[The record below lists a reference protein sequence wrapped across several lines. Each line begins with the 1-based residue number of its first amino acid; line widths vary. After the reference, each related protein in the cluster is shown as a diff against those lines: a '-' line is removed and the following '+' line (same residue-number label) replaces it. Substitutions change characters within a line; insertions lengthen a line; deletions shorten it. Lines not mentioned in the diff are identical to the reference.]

1 MEFVNYLSLLVLLIP
16 IFLFLAKKTSNK
28 LPPGSMGLPI
38 VGHSLSLLHAMRANK
53 GEAWFHERIRKY
65 GPISKLSLFG
75 TPTVFLHGQAANKFI
90 YTCDSKT
97 VSNQQ
102 PASMRRVCGEKII
115 LELSGEDHKRIRGAL
130 VSFLKPEALQQ
141 YVGKMDEEVRKH
153 MEMHWHGKNEVN
165 GNLGKK
171 WCFPHQD
178 LITCLLS
185 IRNEDNSALLSD
197 EEIEDN
203 AVIIMV
209 GEYDTSS
216 ILLTFLIRLLANEPS
231 IYAAIVQEE
240 IAKSKTLGELLP
252 WDDLTKMKHTW
263 RVAMGTLKYNPSW
276 VLFFQEGPQRY
287 RIWRISSTKRVVV
300 WAASM
305 THMDK
310 TIFPNPSKINPTRFE
325 KQAPAPPYCFV
336 AFGGGPR
343 MCPGYEFARIETLAI
358 IHYLVTQFTCKL
370 SSIDDSFCRDP
381 MPVFNQGLPIH
392 IKPKKSNDCVLQGP
406 FFTRS
411 RESLLDNLIDFHVQA
426 LKKESVGAFMSLLPF
441 WFLTKKMVYNQNA
454 SYFDDPG
461 HSTISKKFKLS
472 LNAMLPLV
480 HFIPEE
486 LLLNL

>member
-1 MEFVNYLSLLVLLIP
+1 
-16 IFLFLAKKTSNK
+16 
-28 LPPGSMGLPI
+28 MGLPI

-65 GPISKLSLFG
+65 GSISKLSLFG

-115 LELSGEDHKRIRGAL
+115 PELSGEDHKRIRGAL

-153 MEMHWHGKNEVN
+153 MEMHWHGKNEVMPLMKTLTFN
-165 GNLGKK
+165 II
-171 WCFPHQD
+171 CS
-178 LITCLLS
+178 LIFGIERGARRDALRSLFQNMIEGML

-216 ILLTFLIRLLANEPS
+216 ILLSFLIRLLANEPS
-231 IYAAIVQEE
+231 IYAAI
-240 IAKSKTLGELLP
+240 GELLP

-287 RIWRISSTKRVVV
+287 RIWRISSTKRVV

-305 THMDK
+305 THMDE

-343 MCPGYEFARIETLAI
+343 MCPG
-358 IHYLVTQFTCKL
+358 
-370 SSIDDSFCRDP
+370 DP

-392 IKPKKSNDCVLQGP
+392 IKPKKSN
-406 FFTRS
+406 
-411 RESLLDNLIDFHVQA
+411 
-426 LKKESVGAFMSLLPF
+426 GA
-441 WFLTKKMVYNQNA
+441 
-454 SYFDDPG
+454 
-461 HSTISKKFKLS
+461 I
-472 LNAMLPLV
+472 
-480 HFIPEE
+480 
-486 LLLNL
+486 

>member
-16 IFLFLAKKTSNK
+16 IFLFLTKKTSNK

-75 TPTVFLHGQAANKFI
+75 NLYTRVTARQFPT
-90 YTCDSKT
+90 
-97 VSNQQ
+97 SNQQ

-130 VSFLKPEALQQ
+130 VSFLKHEALKQ

-165 GNLGKK
+165 VMPLMKTLTFNIICSLIFGIERGARRHALREEGNLGKK

-252 WDDLTKMKHTW
+252 WNDLTKMKYTW
-263 RVAMGTLKYNPSW
+263 RVAMETLKYNPSW
-276 VLFFQEGPQRY
+276 VLFLQEGPQRY

-305 THMDK
+305 THMDE
-310 TIFPNPSKINPTRFE
+310 TIFPNPTRFE

-343 MCPGYEFARIETLAI
+343 MRPGYEFARIETLAI

-370 SSIDDSFCRDP
+370 SCIDDSFCRDP

-392 IKPKKSNDCVLQGP
+392 IKPKKSNEIVCCKDPSSQGQGNH
-406 FFTRS
+406 
-411 RESLLDNLIDFHVQA
+411 SL
-426 LKKESVGAFMSLLPF
+426 
-441 WFLTKKMVYNQNA
+441 
-454 SYFDDPG
+454 
-461 HSTISKKFKLS
+461 TI
-472 LNAMLPLV
+472 
-480 HFIPEE
+480 
-486 LLLNL
+486 